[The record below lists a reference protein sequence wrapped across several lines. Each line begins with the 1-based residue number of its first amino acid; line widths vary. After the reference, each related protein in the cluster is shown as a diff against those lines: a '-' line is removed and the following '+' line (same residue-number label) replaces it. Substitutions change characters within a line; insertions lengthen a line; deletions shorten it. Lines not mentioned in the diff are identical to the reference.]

1 MSNEIS
7 CKECGYE
14 NPHSSKFCNNC
25 GTKLPLSTHII
36 CPNCATPNTRDR
48 VFCDTCGTRLIAEVT
63 PSKSEE
69 PPAEEP
75 PAPNEPFSLPVR
87 RPGETGELNPNAVPD
102 WLRTGNTGSD
112 APEEDEST
120 KSSKKE
126 PADLPEWLV
135 HDSDPEPIINAPTTI
150 STEFYN
156 LLEKAEDLPQPDD
169 LFADEEEANL
179 PDWLSDAKE
188 VVADS
193 DSEVGSGLT
202 DWLSDLDDS
211 KPDVTAEATD
221 DSDEAAS
228 GGLTD
233 WLHELDDDAD
243 PAEDHAAE
251 NVAALDN
258 LLDDLPNEEN
268 EEAESSDWLAEL
280 GPAQTDIIA
289 PQTDELDAESD
300 EELPGW
306 MDELGPPQTNLLDP
320 SQIAKLTGPLAGLDD
335 AIDDEEAGADISFT
349 SLFETASEETET
361 LPDWLDEA
369 AQEDDIFLAELPK
382 ETADLADEATLT
394 EQLEELDVVSEADS
408 DWFTADQIVAETDLD
423 WLTETDNLDPVVN
436 DDSLETLSDEAVTD
450 DFLDSV
456 AADADLTIDADGADS
471 DEDAVPASD
480 DDLDWLA
487 DMESIRTGKLV
498 VEPEPEPEETAVV
511 QDEPVEPEPEQSE
524 EPPLPEPEE
533 AEWSSEDFFEETAV
547 SQDLPD
553 WMNRLDDSEQLEET
567 AVTAESSDSDSTDE
581 VLPDW
586 IASMRPSEGFI
597 GSELPGISL
606 DADIRDTLEGIP
618 EELAGAE
625 LPDWLQGTPIDT
637 APLTPLA
644 EADGD
649 ALDIPDWLQP
659 QADESDTAVSTPSAA
674 ADLPESRSSSRDEWR
689 SLLEELPPLT
699 PLAESLPKADIPEWV
714 QQLKPTALSGE
725 PAREPDGPEETAGP
739 LKGMQSIVP
748 IEPVIAK
755 PHDTL
760 SLDSFGITPE
770 QQQQVA
776 LLRQITQDTTETVTT
791 LSTKT
796 AYGTAVWLRVVLA
809 TLLIVALIIGLR
821 GPNFVASNLPVS
833 ANVQAVQTAVSAA
846 AGQPVLVAIEYTPA
860 MAGEL
865 SSQAK
870 MLLAQLAANG
880 SPVLIT
886 SQYTSGTAVAN
897 SLIDG
902 TNAQM
907 VGYLPGESVGLRQLG
922 ECLAG
927 RIECRQLNGRLLP
940 DGIQTALPQTQLIIV
955 LTGDRDSLVNWVE
968 QVGSVATD
976 TPVVAGV
983 TQALAP
989 LARSYAAT
997 GQLKGLLAGLPDA
1010 VAYEQINDSPESGL
1024 QAQLNAQIVGQ
1035 LLAAALLLIGLLVF
1049 GTKGVVNKNNT

>member
-7 CKECGYE
+7 CKKCGYE

-25 GTKLPLSTHII
+25 GAKLPLSTHII

-112 APEEDEST
+112 DTEENEST
-120 KSSKKE
+120 PVSG
-126 PADLPEWLV
+126 DLPEWLV

-188 VVADS
+188 VIADS

-289 PQTDELDAESD
+289 PQTDALDAESD

-369 AQEDDIFLAELPK
+369 AQEDDVFLAELPK
-382 ETADLADEATLT
+382 ETADLAEEATLT
-394 EQLEELDVVSEADS
+394 EQLEELDVASEADS

-456 AADADLTIDADGADS
+456 AADADLAIDADGADS
-471 DEDAVPASD
+471 DEDAIPASD
-480 DDLDWLA
+480 NDLDWLA

-498 VEPEPEPEETAVV
+498 VEPGPEPEETAVV
-511 QDEPVEPEPEQSE
+511 QDGPVEPEPEQPE

-567 AVTAESSDSDSTDE
+567 AVTESPDPDSTDE

-597 GSELPGISL
+597 GSELPGVSL

-644 EADGD
+644 EADED

-674 ADLPESRSSSRDEWR
+674 ADLPESSSSSRDEWR
-689 SLLEELPPLT
+689 SLLEELPPL
-699 PLAESLPKADIPEWV
+699 
-714 QQLKPTALSGE
+714 
-725 PAREPDGPEETAGP
+725 
-739 LKGMQSIVP
+739 
-748 IEPVIAK
+748 
-755 PHDTL
+755 
-760 SLDSFGITPE
+760 
-770 QQQQVA
+770 
-776 LLRQITQDTTETVTT
+776 
-791 LSTKT
+791 
-796 AYGTAVWLRVVLA
+796 
-809 TLLIVALIIGLR
+809 
-821 GPNFVASNLPVS
+821 
-833 ANVQAVQTAVSAA
+833 
-846 AGQPVLVAIEYTPA
+846 
-860 MAGEL
+860 
-865 SSQAK
+865 
-870 MLLAQLAANG
+870 
-880 SPVLIT
+880 
-886 SQYTSGTAVAN
+886 
-897 SLIDG
+897 
-902 TNAQM
+902 
-907 VGYLPGESVGLRQLG
+907 
-922 ECLAG
+922 
-927 RIECRQLNGRLLP
+927 
-940 DGIQTALPQTQLIIV
+940 
-955 LTGDRDSLVNWVE
+955 
-968 QVGSVATD
+968 
-976 TPVVAGV
+976 
-983 TQALAP
+983 
-989 LARSYAAT
+989 
-997 GQLKGLLAGLPDA
+997 
-1010 VAYEQINDSPESGL
+1010 
-1024 QAQLNAQIVGQ
+1024 
-1035 LLAAALLLIGLLVF
+1035 
-1049 GTKGVVNKNNT
+1049 